1 MKIQRVISF
10 FRRIS
15 ISLLIGFYLILLPN
29 VSLHANPIPLS
40 IQVVQT
46 TLVSDRNLSNVSLI
60 SGVYL
65 MVLLG
70 IGYVI
75 NRYFN
80 LRKTKEEDTL

>member
-29 VSLHANPIPLS
+29 VSIYANPIPLS

-70 IGYVI
+70 IGYAI

-80 LRKTKEEDTL
+80 LRRTKEEETF